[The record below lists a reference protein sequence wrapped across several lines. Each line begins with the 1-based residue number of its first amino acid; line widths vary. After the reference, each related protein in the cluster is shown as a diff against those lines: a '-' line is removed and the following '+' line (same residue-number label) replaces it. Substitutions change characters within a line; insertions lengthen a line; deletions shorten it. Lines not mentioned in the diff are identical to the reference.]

1 MKAIGKRVLSLLLS
15 ILLIAGCCVVAG
27 LPRRTVQAETFT
39 SGDYEYTLL
48 EDGTAQI
55 TDYTGSD
62 TDLTIPAQL
71 DGHPVTEIGSFAFQ
85 YQGLTSVVLPE
96 GITAIGAGAF
106 EYCNFTYI
114 TIPDSVTDIGSGAF
128 SYCESLTSI
137 SLPSR
142 LTAIESQLFQNCISL
157 TSVVIP
163 EGVNRIGDSA
173 FGTCLALTSVTLP
186 STVVS
191 IGEWAF
197 SRCESL
203 SQLTLPNGMMSIG
216 DFAFDSCDGFTSFT
230 IPASV
235 TQIGEDIFRGC
246 DHLTCIS
253 VAEDN
258 PVYSSQDGVLFNK
271 DKTTLLR
278 CPQGWEGSY
287 AVPHSVTEIGNY
299 GFSYCAGLTGV
310 SMPEGLLCIGQSAF
324 ERCNGLTSLILP
336 ETVEELGIF
345 AFDYC
350 ENLALINI
358 PGSLK
363 EIGNCAF
370 AGCRNLA
377 GNIVLPAGVETIPYH
392 EFENCTS
399 LPAVTIPVTVTSI
412 GNGAFYNCRNLTD
425 VYYTGTQEQ
434 WNQIVIGSD
443 NDFLHNATI
452 HFGSAASGETI
463 TSSITLEA
471 GTGRQVFLSAS
482 GRNLAENQVAVASR
496 DEEVVSAQLQWVQV
510 VSSAGENPLQTLV
523 VSAYLTANQLGQA
536 QVQVSYPGGQQIIQ
550 VTVTESQAPEVP
562 ANFDEATYHADR
574 LLDST
579 TPGNWSMEDTL
590 DYLNSPLGTPSRI
603 FLTGL
608 EDGLFE
614 EAVLAWEGLDDLSLA
629 VNDPTGLIDK
639 EVKVQDLYSAM
650 ILQSLRASFEI
661 GLADSMADSLSTQQS
676 VLGQVTNL
684 LRTKYNIKML
694 GNKMDPST
702 YASLSLELKR
712 EINEDIQQTFE
723 ENCPLTAAT
732 EVFKGFNL
740 GIEVFDT
747 IEDYVEYIYNG
758 ATLIALSDSAKA
770 ALQEMYRQ
778 CPASNYALK
787 LALQDCIQIMNS
799 GTAEFLANAATRSMQ
814 SVGWQAA
821 KYLVGQLWG
830 TVMDLAQKTLPGVGY
845 LMLAYDGAKLLTNG
859 LFNTD
864 ATITSYYKMR
874 IMTELEGVSSAA
886 YRSLA
891 SQYRQSRSVEDA
903 QTLLSCGEILFQIMD
918 SDCVE
923 ADGFVSTLDEAGITA
938 IAKLF
943 GCENNYDAV
952 RASIEEIRKSN
963 DLNRYTAATNWI
975 YYLEE
980 DYPDSGMYE
989 AYSYRFDQEQQKM
1002 VGKEYRVACPVDVLV
1017 YNSNTG
1023 ELAASVVDGRIQ
1035 NNVPEDLT
1043 LILEGEEK
1051 VLWAAP
1057 KTEYRIVLVGS
1068 GAGTMD
1074 ITVKEFDEQETAI
1087 RTVSYDNVA
1096 LTDGKTY
1103 ETTLDSQTLAE
1114 DSYILADRSDGGVVD
1129 KTQDTLDFQGETYT
1143 LQVNS
1148 GLATVDG
1155 KQGTTLEVAP
1165 GQLVTVTAYVP
1176 EGTPFLGWQITQGSG
1191 VLADSGA
1198 VSTTF
1203 RMPAED
1209 VILTAS
1215 VGKNQADVNG
1225 DSQVDV
1231 ADVMALAQL
1240 IVNGST
1246 DTQYDLNRDGF
1257 LNVLDVM
1264 TLAQQIVNQT
1274 VSR

>member
-1 MKAIGKRVLSLLLS
+1 MKAIGKRALSLLLS
-15 ILLIAGCCVVAG
+15 ILLAAGCCVVAG
-27 LPRRTVQAETFT
+27 LSRPTIKAETFT

-62 TDLTIPAQL
+62 TDLTILVQL
-71 DGHPVTEIGSFAFQ
+71 DGHPVTGIGERAFSDQ
-85 YQGLTSVVLPE
+85 RTLVHVSIPE
-96 GITAIGAGAF
+96 GVVSIGESAF
-106 EYCNFTYI
+106 EYCTEL
-114 TIPDSVTDIGSGAF
+114 TGVDIPDSVTSIGEAAF
-128 SYCESLTSI
+128 YVCSSLTGVT
-137 SLPSR
+137 LP
-142 LTAIESQLFQNCISL
+142 ASL
-157 TSVVIP
+157 TNLGGWAFYDCYNLAGSVTIP
-163 EGVNRIGDSA
+163 EGITSIQARTFSGCNQLTGVVLPNSITSIGGYAFDYCGLEQLNLPEQLSSIGDSA
-173 FGTCLALTSVTLP
+173 FEGCRELEEVILPEGLTSIGFSSFARCDSLARIIIPDSLSTIEAYAFAYASNLMEVTLP
-186 STVVS
+186 AQVTL
-191 IGEWAF
+191 IRYNAF
-197 SRCESL
+197 FE
-203 SQLTLPNGMMSIG
+203 
-216 DFAFDSCDGFTSFT
+216 
-230 IPASV
+230 
-235 TQIGEDIFRGC
+235 
-246 DHLTCIS
+246 
-253 VAEDN
+253 
-258 PVYSSQDGVLFNK
+258 
-271 DKTTLLR
+271 
-278 CPQGWEGSY
+278 CP
-287 AVPHSVTEIGNY
+287 
-299 GFSYCAGLTGV
+299 
-310 SMPEGLLCIGQSAF
+310 
-324 ERCNGLTSLILP
+324 
-336 ETVEELGIF
+336 
-345 AFDYC
+345 
-350 ENLALINI
+350 NLA
-358 PGSLK
+358 
-363 EIGNCAF
+363 
-370 AGCRNLA
+370 
-377 GNIVLPAGVETIPYH
+377 
-392 EFENCTS
+392 
-399 LPAVTIPVTVTSI
+399 
-412 GNGAFYNCRNLTD
+412 D
-425 VYYTGTQEQ
+425 VYYAGTPAQ
-434 WNQIVIGSD
+434 WNQMEVESKNED
-443 NDFLHNATI
+443 LLNAAI
-452 HFGSAASGETI
+452 HYGGNPSGDTI
-463 TSSITLEA
+463 TSFVSLEQD
-471 GTGRQVFLSAS
+471 TGKQMFLSAS
-482 GRNLAENQVAVASR
+482 GRNLSEDQVTLTSR
-496 DEEVVSAQLQWVQV
+496 DEGVVSAQLQSVQV

-523 VSAYLTANQLGQA
+523 VSVYLTANGLGQA

-562 ANFDEATYHADR
+562 ADFDEATYHADH
-574 LLDST
+574 LLDTT

-590 DYLNSPLGTPSRI
+590 GYLTSPLGTPSRI

-629 VNDPTGLIDK
+629 VNDPTGLMDK

-676 VLGQVTNL
+676 VLGQITNL
-684 LRTKYNIKML
+684 LQTKYNIKML

-702 YASLSLELKR
+702 YAGLSLELKM
-712 EINEDIQQTFE
+712 EINEDIQQTFA
-723 ENCPLTAAT
+723 ENYPLTAAT
-732 EVFKGFNL
+732 DVFKGFNL

-747 IEDYVEYIYNG
+747 VEDYVEYIYNG

-778 CPASNYALK
+778 CPASNYTLK

-799 GTAEFLANAATRSMQ
+799 GTEEFLLDAAARSMQ
-814 SVGWQAA
+814 SVGWQTA
-821 KYLVGQLWG
+821 KYLVGELWG

-845 LMLAYDGAKLLTNG
+845 LVLAYDGAKLLTNG

-874 IMTELEGVSSAA
+874 IMTELEEVSSAA

-891 SQYRQSRSVEDA
+891 SQYRQSGSAVDA

-923 ADGFVSTLDEAGITA
+923 ADGFVGALDEAGITS

-1002 VGKEYRVACPVDVLV
+1002 VGKEYRVACPVDVMV
-1017 YNSNTG
+1017 YDSSTG

-1043 LILEGEEK
+1043 LILQGEEK
-1051 VLWAAP
+1051 VLRTVSG
-1057 KTEYRIVLVGS
+1057 TEYRIVLVGS
-1068 GAGTMD
+1068 GTGTMD
-1074 ITVKEFDEQETAI
+1074 ITVREFDAKETAV

-1103 ETTLDSQTLAE
+1103 ETTLDSQTMVQ
-1114 DSYILADRSDGGVVD
+1114 DSYILTDRTDGGVVA
-1129 KTQDTLDFQGETYT
+1129 KTQDTLDFEGKTYT
-1143 LQVNS
+1143 LQVNF

-1176 EGTPFLGWQITQGSG
+1176 EGVSFHSWQINQGSG
-1191 VLADSGA
+1191 VLADPGA

-1209 VILTAS
+1209 VTLTAG
-1215 VGKNQADVNG
+1215 VGQNPSDVNE

-1231 ADVMALAQL
+1231 ADVMSLAQQ

-1246 DTQYDLNRDGF
+1246 STQYDFNQDGI
-1257 LNVLDVM
+1257 LDVLDVM

-1274 VSR
+1274 V